1 VPGIKANGTSG
12 PVTISNG
19 TSVSIKVSLDP
30 GNRPV
35 KKTDWW
41 VAAQTLFAPPN
52 NWYTYVC
59 PKGWQPGIH
68 VCIQM
73 PPFQI
78 LPSFEVLNMA
88 LPNGDYTF
96 YFAVDVSPVRKSLIR
111 SPQRICKYFVKMV
124 FVGGKTGFS
133 RLMETRGT

>member
-1 VPGIKANGTSG
+1 VPGIKASGTSG

-88 LPNGDYTF
+88 DVIVEMRFTIEFEVVIFNKIIELHFFSPLNGED
-96 YFAVDVSPVRKSLIR
+96 S
-111 SPQRICKYFVKMV
+111 
-124 FVGGKTGFS
+124 
-133 RLMETRGT
+133 